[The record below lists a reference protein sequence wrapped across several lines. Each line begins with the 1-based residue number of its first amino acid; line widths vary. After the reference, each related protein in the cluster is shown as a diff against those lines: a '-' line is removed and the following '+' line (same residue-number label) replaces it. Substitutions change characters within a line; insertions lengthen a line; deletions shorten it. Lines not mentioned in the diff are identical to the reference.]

1 MVEVSFPSSVNIR
14 RASASREGTNILNQ
28 RIYSDFFVL
37 SVVFVNFAL
46 KVIRKI
52 FSNLLLY
59 FLVFCGLLKFQV
71 VQVSSFSSSSSSLS
85 SLLHLSQDQF
95 LFLLSSSQVRL
106 VVLVYSV
113 LSSSSS
119 LCPNFKDELSKS
131 AQKFSYPGELQN
143 CMHKT
148 YKVSTHDGTSTCNK
162 SQGKVPLCV
171 LTYSLYM

>member
-1 MVEVSFPSSVNIR
+1 MSCWFKKWNRALNCSSLNFFYLSIVEIIQNERKANFVTLYDRNLSSKRVHYVNNVGSINDSRINVQKCTRCNGLNLWSTNTMRSMHCNTAAQNRGQWLNQSHFRSMVEVSFPSSVNIR

-71 VQVSSFSSSSSSLS
+71 V
-85 SLLHLSQDQF
+85 
-95 LFLLSSSQVRL
+95 
-106 VVLVYSV
+106 
-113 LSSSSS
+113 
-119 LCPNFKDELSKS
+119 
-131 AQKFSYPGELQN
+131 
-143 CMHKT
+143 
-148 YKVSTHDGTSTCNK
+148 
-162 SQGKVPLCV
+162 
-171 LTYSLYM
+171 

>member
-1 MVEVSFPSSVNIR
+1 MVEVSFPPSVNIR
-14 RASASREGTNILNQ
+14 KRASASREGTNILNQ

-71 VQVSSFSSSSSSLS
+71 VQVSSFSSSSSLS
-85 SLLHLSQDQF
+85 SLLHLAQDQF

-113 LSSSSS
+113 VSSSS

-148 YKVSTHDGTSTCNK
+148 ASTCN
-162 SQGKVPLCV
+162 V
-171 LTYSLYM
+171 

>member
-59 FLVFCGLLKFQV
+59 FLVFPGLLKFQV
-71 VQVSSFSSSSSSLS
+71 VQVSSFSSSSSLS
-85 SLLHLSQDQF
+85 SLFHLAQDQF

-148 YKVSTHDGTSTCNK
+148 YKVGTHDGTSPCNK
-162 SQGKVPLCV
+162 SQGQVPLCV
-171 LTYSLYM
+171 LTYSLYK